1 MNCLSEKKKLS
12 ICVKPET
19 EEDKTKDVI
28 IFAMESRT
36 NSWNGDCSSS
46 LVPLTESVTTFN
58 FSCAF
63 CVCKNVCTSLNKW
76 QNFNERGSY
85 HSVCYG

>member
-12 ICVKPET
+12 ICAKLET

-36 NSWNGDCSSS
+36 NSWNWRLFLLSG
-46 LVPLTESVTTFN
+46 VPLTG
-58 FSCAF
+58 C
-63 CVCKNVCTSLNKW
+63 
-76 QNFNERGSY
+76 NE
-85 HSVCYG
+85 VQFFLCFLCM

>member
-12 ICVKPET
+12 ICAKPET

-36 NSWNGDCSSS
+36 NSWNWRLFLLSG
-46 LVPLTESVTTFN
+46 
-58 FSCAF
+58 AF
-63 CVCKNVCTSLNKW
+63 DRV
-76 QNFNERGSY
+76 
-85 HSVCYG
+85 

>member
-12 ICVKPET
+12 ICAKLET

-36 NSWNGDCSSS
+36 NSRNWRLFLLSG
-46 LVPLTESVTTFN
+46 VPLTA
-58 FSCAF
+58 C
-63 CVCKNVCTSLNKW
+63 NKV
-76 QNFNERGSY
+76 QFFL
-85 HSVCYG
+85 CFLCM